1 MTHPPSSEPAIRT
14 DPGWGVKSSTVSLA
28 EPGAPRAP
36 SGHWVGI
43 AANAHSGLGR
53 GRDRVERLQRALH
66 DRRLE
71 ARVAWTPS
79 ERSELVAEARAHSGC
94 RCLVA
99 AGGDGTVSALVN
111 ERPEVPITVLK
122 AGTENLFARHF
133 GLSKRPERLAAT
145 IASGRVVAIDVGQAA
160 GRRFS
165 LMAGCGFDAEVVT
178 RHHLSRTAGSGVA
191 RPTHRGTYVEP
202 VLSASLSYKFPPL
215 EITFD
220 TGATEE
226 MLVGT
231 SAFLFNLPRYAMGL
245 PFAPSAR
252 GDDGWLDLVVFRN
265 GGPWNA
271 LRYLWLVLLG
281 SHLKEPGVHHRRVKR
296 VTIACPEA
304 APVQLD
310 GDPGGTTAPESSG
323 ALWTALVLPL
333 ALEVLVPGSSEERGD
348 S

>member
-1 MTHPPSSEPAIRT
+1 AREAQ
-14 DPGWGVKSSTVSLA
+14 
-28 EPGAPRAP
+28 
-36 SGHWVGI
+36 GHWVGI
-43 AANAHSGLGR
+43 AANSHSGLGQ
-53 GRDRVERLQRALH
+53 GRDRVERLLRALQ
-66 DRRLE
+66 DRGLE
-71 ARVAWTPS
+71 GRVAWTPD

-99 AGGDGTVSALVN
+99 AGGDGTVAALVN

-133 GLSKRPERLAAT
+133 GLSKRPLKLAAT
-145 IASGRVVAIDVGQAA
+145 IATGRVVAMDLGQAS

-178 RHHLSRTAGSGVA
+178 RHHLSRIAGSGVA

-202 VLSASLSYKFPPL
+202 VLSASISYKFPPL

-220 TGATEE
+220 SGETEE
-226 MLVGT
+226 TLVGT
-231 SAFLFNLPRYAMGL
+231 SAFLFNLPRYALGL

-252 GDDGWLDLVVFRN
+252 GDDGWLDLVIFRN

-281 SHLKEPGVHHRRVKR
+281 SHLREPGVHHRRVKR

-310 GDPGGTTAPESSG
+310 GDPGGTLAADPSG
-323 ALWTALVLPL
+323 ALWTAEILPL
-333 ALEVLVPGSSEERGD
+333 ALEVLVPAAFAGEGRWKRGTGHG
-348 S
+348 